1 MGAPFTVVD
10 FEAAGRHIEDVRV
23 GVADRSGDGFTLN
36 PADCFGAVYGF
47 TGRTVPGDPRA
58 LDT

>member
-1 MGAPFTVVD
+1 VVD
-10 FEAAGRHIEDVRV
+10 LEAAERHIEDVGV